1 VKAGTMPGHDRHSEI
16 VPGRP
21 HFGHFVPIA
30 PSARIMM
37 LWWTLISCSAVR
49 VAQQP
54 FREARV
60 PFLRAK
66 AVSKPDTFFPLMPAS
81 LKVPLR
87 ESRESEE
94 LRW

>member
-1 VKAGTMPGHDRHSEI
+1 MPGHDRHPEI

-21 HFGHFVPIA
+21 HVAYFVPIA

-37 LWWTLISCSAVR
+37 LWRTLISCSAVR

-60 PFLRAK
+60 PC
-66 AVSKPDTFFPLMPAS
+66 P
-81 LKVPLR
+81 
-87 ESRESEE
+87 
-94 LRW
+94 